1 MGQRSLGTSGGVT
14 WVRMDPIEKR
24 SGGGQ
29 GAADWGS
36 WVVWMSHFYD
46 FGRSFT
52 QIQQHCSWF
61 LGGCLKKGVL
71 AHTQE
76 DGRAGQVRQDPLP
89 PPMKQEF
96 ECRRKSGGWQSVPRD
111 SLGVRLHQAVAC
123 PPAPSFHQLSR
134 KQHFLAPFQ
143 KDSVC
148 LEKN

>member
-1 MGQRSLGTSGGVT
+1 MGQRSLGTSGGAT

-24 SGGGQ
+24 SGGGR

-52 QIQQHCSWF
+52 QIQQHCSCF
-61 LGGCLKKGVL
+61 LGGCLNKGVL

-96 ECRRKSGGWQSVPRD
+96 ECRGSQEGGSQSPGTLWGSDCTRQRPV
-111 SLGVRLHQAVAC
+111 L
-123 PPAPSFHQLSR
+123 QL
-134 KQHFLAPFQ
+134 LAFTNSAENTPLSSSIPDRF
-143 KDSVC
+143 C
-148 LEKN
+148 LP